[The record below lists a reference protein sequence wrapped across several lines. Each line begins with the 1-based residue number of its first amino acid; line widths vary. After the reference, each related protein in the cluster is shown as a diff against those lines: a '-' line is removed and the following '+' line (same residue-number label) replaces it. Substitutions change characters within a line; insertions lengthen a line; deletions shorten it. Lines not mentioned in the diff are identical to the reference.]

1 MTLYLIRHGEA
12 KSKEEDPGR
21 GLTDVGA
28 ANAQRAGNFL
38 KKVLLQNKH
47 ASIWHSG
54 KKRAEQTARIVAET
68 LKHDIPVET
77 RKGLAPND
85 DISIIKKEIETVRQD
100 ALVIIGHLPYLSRL
114 ASALLTGD
122 QEREII
128 HFRNVCIVC
137 LAAEGEG
144 EFRSWALQW
153 MVVPNIIN
161 N

>member
-21 GLTDVGA
+21 GLTDIGA
-28 ANAQRAGNFL
+28 ANARKAGNFL
-38 KKVLLQNKH
+38 KKVLLKDKH
-47 ASIWHSG
+47 TAIWHSG
-54 KKRAEQTARIVAET
+54 KKRAEQTAQIAAET
-68 LKHDIPVET
+68 LKHDIPMET
-77 RKGLAPND
+77 REGLAPND

-100 ALVIIGHLPYLSRL
+100 SLVIIGHLPHLSRL

-128 HFRNVCIVC
+128 HFPNVCIVC

-144 EFRSWALQW
+144 EFPSWTLQW
-153 MVVPNIIN
+153 MVTPDILE
-161 N
+161 

>member
-12 KSKEEDPGR
+12 KSKEEDPER

-28 ANAQRAGNFL
+28 ANARKAGNFL
-38 KKVLLQNKH
+38 KKVLSQSKH

-54 KKRAEQTARIVAET
+54 KKRAEQTAQIAAET
-68 LKHDIPVET
+68 LKHDVPVET
-77 RKGLAPND
+77 RAGLAPND
-85 DISIIKKEIETVRQD
+85 DISIIKKEIETVRLD
-100 ALVIIGHLPYLSRL
+100 SLVIVGHLPHLSRL

-128 HFRNVCIVC
+128 HFQNVCIVC
-137 LAAEGEG
+137 LAAEGG
-144 EFRSWALQW
+144 GGFQKWVLQW
-153 MVVPNIIN
+153 MVVPTIIN